1 MSHYRAHCTLC
12 KTSTCKRLDFKV
24 NILSFCTILCILNSE
39 LPAPHP
45 GSCWAIKVQSI
56 IFGLVLTHQ
65 HTHDQHYVCV
75 HVRRGFHPCDM
86 EGLASP
92 EHNNGCIEEDIAP
105 RGLAWMECY
114 GGVWGDGGDVFW
126 SRGLLCTE
134 TLSPAAVAW
143 HAPVSGRT
151 DNSHQCQVSWCG
163 RWRGPLSS

>member
-24 NILSFCTILCILNSE
+24 NILSFCTILCISNSE